1 MLNEDSLSV
10 YSSSHSCIDDNNEE
24 SDNNNTMRPCDNDES
39 SVASNVGSIRTLP
52 LESDL
57 FHQAFTPEEHFMINL
72 CNTCVDANVPLD
84 LVDKIIHII
93 HDAQNNGLNIDS
105 DIVRSREYFLKHLS
119 QRFKVPLPE
128 TVTMKIEDSSGNNQ
142 SIEVI

>member
-1 MLNEDSLSV
+1 M
-10 YSSSHSCIDDNNEE
+10 
-24 SDNNNTMRPCDNDES
+24 
-39 SVASNVGSIRTLP
+39 
-52 LESDL
+52 
-57 FHQAFTPEEHFMINL
+57 PEEHFMINL

-84 LVDKIIHII
+84 LVDKIVHII
-93 HDAQNNGLNIDS
+93 CDAQNNGLNIDS

-119 QRFKVPLPE
+119 QQFKVPLPE